1 MTGTHS
7 QTSQK
12 ETNQFNHL
20 AYLSKQL
27 NDPTFAKEILVALQ
41 GKGFFVKANLILTAA
56 ILLFQFSAQADDKF
70 ELALRG
76 IENLQAEE
84 AKTITESK
92 HTTQI
97 YSHGKKTKY
106 VLLSLPGLHESPF
119 HLQGLN
125 NFFYNEGAN
134 VVSLHLPGH
143 HQKDEN
149 AIHEVT
155 AKEWSEAVNNAIN
168 MAKELGDELMI
179 LGYSTG
185 GGLAIQAALQR
196 PEDIKQLYL
205 FAPSMALSNKVFLF
219 TLFGQVVSKKKLC
232 NLEKPGVLCKVFD
245 KLDPQSIQMIKEGTY
260 PSAKAGTQVQALI
273 SNIAGQFG
281 NPNHPSEETN
291 NYYKELEEIYS
302 SLKIPTFLVSSM
314 ADTITAPKLNRAV
327 YDRLTVRKEIVEYPK
342 SMGITHLMISKSKG
356 DAFVHTPDTSYNP
369 HFDELTQKMKTFWK
383 AEK

>member
-1 MTGTHS
+1 M
-7 QTSQK
+7 K
-12 ETNQFNHL
+12 
-20 AYLSKQL
+20 
-27 NDPTFAKEILVALQ
+27 V
-41 GKGFFVKANLILTAA
+41 NLILTAA
-56 ILLFQFSAQADDKF
+56 ILVFQFSARAEDKF
-70 ELALRG
+70 ELALRS

-84 AKTITESK
+84 SKTITESK

-149 AIHEVT
+149 AIHEVK
-155 AKEWSEAVNNAIN
+155 AKEWSDAVNNAIN
-168 MAKELGDELMI
+168 MAKELGDELMV

-205 FAPSMALSNKVFLF
+205 FAPSMALSNKVFFF
-219 TLFGQVVSKKKLC
+219 TLFGQIVSKKKLC
-232 NLEKPGVLCKVFD
+232 NIDKPGTLCKVFD
-245 KLDPQSIQMIKEGTY
+245 KLDPQSIQMMKEGTY
-260 PSAKAGTQVQALI
+260 PSASAGTQVQALAN
-273 SNIAGQFG
+273 SMVQQFG
-281 NPNHPSEETN
+281 NPEES
-291 NYYKELEEIYS
+291 NYYTNLAEIYS
-302 SLKIPTFLVSSM
+302 SLKVPTFLVSSQ

-327 YDRLTVRKEIVEYPK
+327 YDRLTVRKDIVEYPK

-356 DAFVHTPDTSYNP
+356 DAFVHTPNESYNP
-369 HFDELTQKMKTFWK
+369 HFDELTAKMKAFWK
-383 AEK
+383 GE